1 MASTSSGGTPS
12 YFASNAVDHA
22 FAGMAAGTIAT
33 LCMNPLDL
41 VKTRFQVNDT
51 AFSVNPAER
60 SWFYQRVHARRS
72 AWFLLGG
79 KPGVDVADAL
89 RGIVRKDGFV
99 GLYRGVIPNIVGNA
113 SSWGLY
119 FLFYT
124 RIKEYMS
131 GGTSREN
138 GEPLSAA
145 QHLAA
150 ATESGELWHTD
161 HTGVITAIL
170 TNPIWV
176 VKTRMF
182 TTQAVSTQHP
192 PSSAGTHSATSVPH
206 LAGTPSVASGSQQAP
221 VVYRGLIDGL
231 VRTTREEGLRG
242 LYKGVGLAV
251 IGVSNGA
258 VQFMAY
264 EQLKQWRCKQQLNR
278 TTHLQHY
285 SRRDLDQVKLSNTE
299 YTILSGAAKLFAIT
313 LTYPYQVVR
322 ARVQTQATAN
332 RYPNAWVCMQRTF
345 REEGLRGFYR
355 GFATNAIRIL
365 PGTCVTFV
373 AYENVS
379 WALRR
384 AAASQEAEQR

>member
-1 MASTSSGGTPS
+1 MASTSSAETSS
-12 YFASNAVDHA
+12 YFGSNAVDHA

-60 SWFYQRVHARRS
+60 SWFYQKVHARRP

-79 KPGVDVADAL
+79 KPGVDILDAL
-89 RGIVRKDGFV
+89 RGIVRKDGLV
-99 GLYRGVIPNIVGNA
+99 GLYRGVVPNIVGNA

-131 GGTSREN
+131 GDTSMQN
-138 GEPLSAA
+138 GQPLNAA

-150 ATESGELWHTD
+150 ATGS
-161 HTGVITAIL
+161 GVITAIL

-182 TTQAVSTQHP
+182 TTQANSTQHP
-192 PSSAGTHSATSVPH
+192 PSTAGTHSATSVPH
-206 LAGTPSVASGSQQAP
+206 LAGTPGIANGSRQAP

-278 TTHLQHY
+278 TTDLHHY
-285 SRRDLDQVKLSNTE
+285 SRGELDQVKLSNTE

-322 ARVQTQATAN
+322 ARVQTQAVAH

-365 PGTCVTFV
+365 PSTCVTFV
-373 AYENVS
+373 AYENIS

-384 AAASQEAEQR
+384 AAASRHAEQR